1 MQENIEL
8 TAESTTGAG
17 VLNEV
22 DAEEIAEIMQHVE
35 IHPRD
40 ADKLA
45 STVVYINKR
54 FIEKQSRYNA
64 FKKAFPHRCIPQ
76 ENTNTPYPNTKEEIS
91 RTSIEIKAKR
101 LEQSQLYKK
110 VVVLLQTNLYIGYAM
125 ERYVV
130 VDKVLERIMDEDISN
145 RDLAPLVK
153 VFFDETRKPE
163 ESKGLEINLNVGD
176 NETMKS
182 IDEKLSYVSDKLDG
196 KSADEIIDVL
206 AIPKDIS

>member
-1 MQENIEL
+1 
-8 TAESTTGAG
+8 
-17 VLNEV
+17 
-22 DAEEIAEIMQHVE
+22 
-35 IHPRD
+35 
-40 ADKLA
+40 
-45 STVVYINKR
+45 
-54 FIEKQSRYNA
+54 
-64 FKKAFPHRCIPQ
+64 
-76 ENTNTPYPNTKEEIS
+76 
-91 RTSIEIKAKR
+91 
-101 LEQSQLYKK
+101 
-110 VVVLLQTNLYIGYAM
+110 M

-130 VDKVLERIMDEDISN
+130 VDKVLEKIMDEDISN

-182 IDEKLSYVSDKLDG
+182 IDEKLNYVSDKLDG